1 MSAYVLSFLDS
12 MRQRTWFLGHWR
24 TLTDIGGLG
33 RTLADIDGHWRTWT
47 DISGLGRTMADL
59 DGQWRTWTDIGRLG
73 RTLADSDGLVL
84 QRADLSSE
92 IAKQRGILEGFG
104 SWTGLSRIWISNPA
118 SRILPDRNR
127 WFQSDKKG
135 SRILLD
141 FAGKFP
147 SFPRLIFIEHFLQL
161 A

>member
-1 MSAYVLSFLDS
+1 
-12 MRQRTWFLGHWR
+12 
-24 TLTDIGGLG
+24 
-33 RTLADIDGHWRTWT
+33 
-47 DISGLGRTMADL
+47 MADL
-59 DGQWRTWTDIGRLG
+59 DGHWQTRTDIGRLG

-84 QRADLSSE
+84 QRAGLSSE
-92 IAKQRGILEGFG
+92 IAKQRGILESRNRPDCGFG
-104 SWTGLSRIWISNPA
+104 SRTGFSRIM
-118 SRILPDRNR
+118 PDRNR

>member
-1 MSAYVLSFLDS
+1 
-12 MRQRTWFLGHWR
+12 
-24 TLTDIGGLG
+24 
-33 RTLADIDGHWRTWT
+33 
-47 DISGLGRTMADL
+47 MADL
-59 DGQWRTWTDIGRLG
+59 DGHWQTRTDIGRLG

-92 IAKQRGILEGFG
+92 IAKQRGILESRNRPDWGFG
-104 SWTGLSRIWISNPA
+104 SRTGF

-141 FAGKFP
+141 FAGKI
-147 SFPRLIFIEHFLQL
+147 SFLSTLNLHRAFLAACIRDPIL
-161 A
+161 F

>member
-1 MSAYVLSFLDS
+1 MF
-12 MRQRTWFLGHWR
+12 FG
-24 TLTDIGGLG
+24 
-33 RTLADIDGHWRTWT
+33 TLADIDGHWRTWT
-47 DISGLGRTMADL
+47 DIGGLGRTMADL
-59 DGQWRTWTDIGRLG
+59 DGHWQTRTDIGRLG

-104 SWTGLSRIWISNPA
+104 SWTGF

-141 FAGKFP
+141 FAGKI
-147 SFPRLIFIEHFLQL
+147 SFLSTLNLHRAFLAACIRDPIL
-161 A
+161 F